1 MMKNADASRLVAWMN
16 DLGDVTRLRILSL
29 IEYEELGVGEL
40 SRIVQLPQST
50 VSRHLKQL
58 FENGWVIKRTVG
70 TASLY
75 RMVEDEVPEAAGE
88 LWKLAREQVAA
99 TSTFTDDRHRMK
111 EVLAERQT
119 DSKAFFGRIGGE
131 WDELRRELFGRDF
144 SADALLGL
152 LPPNMVVA
160 DVGCGTGDATAHLAP
175 FVGQVIA
182 IDREP
187 AMLDAARKRLK
198 DCANVSFRTGDLE
211 RLPLEDGSVD
221 AATVFLV
228 LHHVDQPAAAVREL
242 SRVVKPGGVVMIVDM
257 VAHDREM
264 YRHTMGHLH
273 LGFDEKDLRRW
284 AQGAGLGTIRVRR
297 LRPDTESKGPG
308 LFVATLR
315 KDRPRSTA
323 SPAKASD

>member
-1 MMKNADASRLVAWMN
+1 MKNADASRLVAWMN
-16 DLGDVTRLRILSL
+16 DLGDVTRLRILAL
-29 IEYEELGVGEL
+29 LEREELGVGEI

-58 FENGWVIKRTVG
+58 FENGWVVKRTVG

-75 RMVEDEVPEAAGE
+75 RLVDDEVPPAAAE
-88 LWKLAREQVAA
+88 LWMLARGQVEAS
-99 TSTFTDDRHRMK
+99 STFKDDRHRMD
-111 EVLAERQT
+111 EVLAARQT

-152 LPPNMVVA
+152 LPPDMVVA
-160 DVGCGTGDATAHLAP
+160 DIGCGTGDATAHLAP
-175 FVGQVIA
+175 YVGEIIA

-198 DCANVSFRTGDLE
+198 DFANITFREGDLD
-211 RLPLEDGSVD
+211 RLPLDNASVD

-228 LHHVDQPAAAVREL
+228 LHHVEDPGRAIKEIA
-242 SRVVKPGGVVMIVDM
+242 RVLKKGGAVMIVDM
-257 VAHDREM
+257 VAHDREA

-273 LGFDEKDLRRW
+273 LGFDEKSLKRW
-284 AQGAGLGTIRVRR
+284 AQAAGLSHLRVRR

-308 LFVATLR
+308 LFVATMR
-315 KDRPRSTA
+315 K
-323 SPAKASD
+323 

>member
-1 MMKNADASRLVAWMN
+1 MKNIDATRLVEWLN
-16 DLGDVTRLRILSL
+16 DLGDVTRLRILAL
-29 IEYEELGVGEL
+29 VEREELGVGEI

-58 FENGWVIKRTVG
+58 FENGWVVKRTVG

-75 RMVEDEVPEAAGE
+75 RLMAEEIPGTAAE
-88 LWKLAREQVAA
+88 LWTLARGRIEDSSA
-99 TSTFTDDRHRMK
+99 FKDDRHRME
-111 EVLAERQT
+111 EVLAARQT

-152 LPPNMVVA
+152 LSPNMVVA
-160 DVGCGTGDATAHLAP
+160 DIGCGTGDATAHLAP
-175 FVGQVIA
+175 YIGRIIA

-187 AMLDAARKRLK
+187 AMLEAARKRLK
-198 DCANVSFRTGDLE
+198 GFSNVTFRQGDLE
-211 RLPLEDGSVD
+211 QLPLDDASVD

-228 LHHVDQPAAAVREL
+228 LHHIEDPAAAVREL
-242 SRVVKPGGVVMIVDM
+242 ARVLKKGGVIMIVDM
-257 VAHDREM
+257 VAHDRET

-273 LGFDEKDLRRW
+273 LGFDEKDVRRW
-284 AQGAGLGTIRVRR
+284 AQAAGLSNVRMRR

-308 LFVATLR
+308 LFVATMW
-315 KDRPRSTA
+315 K
-323 SPAKASD
+323 